1 MSVPRL
7 EFEEKIGNAVCVGVK
22 EVFAFFGGR
31 VSWFSHVAHGGSII
45 SDPASVGGFEPELNG
60 DVLKMLNGANEIGTD
75 GLDH

>member
-1 MSVPRL
+1 VSVPRL
-7 EFEEKIGNAVCVGVK
+7 EFEEKIGNAVCVGIE
-22 EVFAFFGGR
+22 EVFAFFRVG
-31 VSWFSHVAHGGSII
+31 VSWFSHVTHGGSII